1 MTFMLLHESVRFQRR
16 RRGFTLIELMIT
28 VAVVAIIAAVAY
40 PAYTGHIRKAKR
52 STAQTALLD
61 LAARQQSH
69 LLDRRMYATTAAAL
83 SFAEPVE
90 VKDDYDFVVAAD
102 NAASPPTFTLTA
114 KPVSG
119 VMSGD
124 LDMTLNH
131 KGDKA
136 PAAYWSR

>member
-1 MTFMLLHESVRFQRR
+1 MLLHQSGRFPRR

-61 LAARQQSH
+61 LAAKQQSH
-69 LLDRRMYATTAAAL
+69 LLDRRMYATTTGAL
-83 SFAEPVE
+83 SFAEPAE
-90 VKDDYDFVVAAD
+90 IKDDYDFVVAAD

-119 VMSGD
+119 VMSD
-124 LDMTLNH
+124 DDDMTLDH
-131 KGDKA
+131 TGAKL
-136 PAAYWSR
+136 PADYWSR